1 MRFIKHFMP
10 VNDNNRNILISII
23 NNTYLNNKIII
34 TVKIKQTIDIP
45 HPMYVTM
52 ESAFVSTA
60 GIW

>member
-1 MRFIKHFMP
+1 MP

-60 GIW
+60 GI

>member
-1 MRFIKHFMP
+1 MMCFIKHITP
-10 VNDNNRNILISII
+10 VNNNNMSTLISII

-34 TVKIKQTIDIP
+34 TVRIKQIIDIP

-60 GIW
+60 GN

>member
-1 MRFIKHFMP
+1 MNVMMYFSKHIMSI
-10 VNDNNRNILISII
+10 DNNIINILI

-34 TVKIKQTIDIP
+34 IVNIKQTIDIP

-60 GIW
+60 EI